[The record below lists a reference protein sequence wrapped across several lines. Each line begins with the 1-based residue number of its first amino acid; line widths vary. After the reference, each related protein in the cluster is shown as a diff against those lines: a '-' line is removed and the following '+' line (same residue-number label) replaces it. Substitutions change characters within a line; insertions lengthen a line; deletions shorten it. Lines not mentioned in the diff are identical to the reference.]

1 MKRGALA
8 FAILL
13 GGLALPAHGGD
24 WPSFHGAGAAG
35 VGDGPLASSWDATKM
50 ENIAWKTPIPG
61 LAHSSPITW
70 GDRVFVTTAV
80 ATGEPTFRSGLYGD
94 VDPVENEPPQRY
106 VVMALD
112 LKTGKVLWEKTAA
125 EGPVKVKRHLKA
137 SHASSTPATDGKHL
151 VAIFGPEGLFCYD
164 LDGKLLWR
172 KDLGML
178 DAGWFFNPAYQW
190 GYAASPIIYKDLVIV
205 QADVQQGSFIAAFRL
220 ADGSEAWRTAREEI
234 PSWGTPT
241 IVDGP
246 SGPELVTNGSRY
258 LRGYDPLTG
267 KELWR
272 AQNRSEITVAT
283 PVASQGLV
291 LFTNGYRPVP
301 SIVAIKAGAR
311 GDVSLKE
318 GQSSNEGV
326 AWYKDKG
333 GTYMPTPVV
342 VGEQFYTLANQ
353 GVLTCYDARTGD
365 KQYQE
370 RVGGTGGAF
379 TASIVA
385 GDGRLYLA
393 SEDGDVWVVKAGPK
407 YELIGKNPMG
417 EVMMATPA
425 IAGGRLLIRTRGNL
439 VATAPPPPP
448 AAQPST
454 R

>member
-1 MKRGALA
+1 
-8 FAILL
+8 
-13 GGLALPAHGGD
+13 
-24 WPSFHGAGAAG
+24 
-35 VGDGPLASSWDATKM
+35 
-50 ENIAWKTPIPG
+50 
-61 LAHSSPITW
+61 
-70 GDRVFVTTAV
+70 
-80 ATGEPTFRSGLYGD
+80 
-94 VDPVENEPPQRY
+94 
-106 VVMALD
+106 MALD

-164 LDGKLLWR
+164 LDGKLLWK
-172 KDLGML
+172 KDLGTL

-190 GYAASPIIYKDLVIV
+190 GYASSPIIYKDFVIV
-205 QADVQQGSFIAAFRL
+205 QADLQQGSFIAAFRL
-220 ADGSEAWRTAREEI
+220 ADGSEAWRTPREEI

-258 LRGYDPLTG
+258 LRGYDPATG

-272 AQNRSEITVAT
+272 MQNRSEITVAT
-283 PVASQGLV
+283 PVAAQGLV

-301 SIVAIKAGAR
+301 SIAAVRVGAR
-311 GDVSLKE
+311 GDVSLKQGE
-318 GQSSNEGV
+318 NSNEGV

-342 VGEQFYTLANQ
+342 VGDQFYTLANQ
-353 GVLTCYDARTGD
+353 GVLTCYDAKSGE
-365 KQYQE
+365 KLYQE
-370 RVGGTGGAF
+370 RIGGTGAAF
-379 TASIVA
+379 TASPVA

-393 SEDGDVWVVKAGPK
+393 SEDGDVWVIKAGPK
-407 YELIGKNPMG
+407 YEQIAKNPMG

-425 IAGGRLLIRTRGNL
+425 IAGGRILVRTRGNL
-439 VATAPPPPP
+439 VATSPPAPPP
-448 AAQPST
+448 AAPAT

>member
-1 MKRGALA
+1 MKRGAFA
-8 FAILL
+8 IAILL
-13 GGLALPAHGGD
+13 AALALPAWPGD
-24 WPSFHGAGAAG
+24 WPSFHGTRAEG
-35 VGDGPLASSWDATKM
+35 VGDGPLASTWDATQM
-50 ENIAWKTPIPG
+50 QNIAWKTPIPG

-70 GDRVFVTTAV
+70 GDRVFLTTAV
-80 ATGEPTFRSGLYGD
+80 AAGEPTFRSGLYGD

-106 VVMALD
+106 LVMALD
-112 LKTGKVLWEKTAA
+112 LKTGKVLWERTAA
-125 EGPVKVKRHLKA
+125 EGPVKIKRHLKA

-172 KDLGML
+172 KDLGTL

-190 GYAASPIIYKDLVIV
+190 GYASSPILYRDLVIV
-205 QADVQQGSFIAAFRL
+205 QADVQQGSFIAAFKL
-220 ADGSEAWRTAREEI
+220 ADGTEAWRTSRDEI

-241 IVDGP
+241 IVEAP
-246 SGPELVTNGSRY
+246 SGPELVTNGSRF

-272 AQNRSEITVAT
+272 MQNRSEITVAT
-283 PVASQGLV
+283 PVATQGLV

-301 SIVAIKAGAR
+301 SVVAVRAGAR

-318 GQSSNEGV
+318 GETANAGV

-342 VGEQFYTLANQ
+342 VGDHFYTLANQ
-353 GVLTCYDARTGD
+353 GVLTCYDARSGE
-365 KQYQE
+365 KVYQE

-393 SEDGDVWVVKAGPK
+393 SEDGDVWVIKAGAK
-407 YELIGKNPMG
+407 YEQIAKNPMG

-425 IAGGRLLIRTRGNL
+425 IAGGRILIRTRGNL
-439 VATAPPPPP
+439 VAISPP
-448 AAQPST
+448 AAPAAAPAA